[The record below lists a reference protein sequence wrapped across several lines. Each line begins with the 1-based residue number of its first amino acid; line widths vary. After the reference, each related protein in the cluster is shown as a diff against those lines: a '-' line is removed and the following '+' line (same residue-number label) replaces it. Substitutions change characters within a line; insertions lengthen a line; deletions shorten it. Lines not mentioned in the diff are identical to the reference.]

1 MKQIGGSIYRGIDVE
16 LKISNGKLEKSFE
29 NVVAEHEW
37 LLIENI
43 DMQDR
48 NSIGESILMLLVDID
63 IFLLDRKID
72 DRLVWCLNDING
84 GLSYFG
90 EAWVEGKEV
99 KITASGKRFNSKLL
113 IRWYDDGTNIEE
125 IEEFKKIAH
134 WKNIEKIRQEYRKLE
149 YVDGCRR
156 IVINNG
162 PKKKRVEEKE
172 KLDLELDLDKY
183 YDWSF
188 QTMKI

>member
-1 MKQIGGSIYRGIDVE
+1 MKQIGGSIYRGADIGLE
-16 LKISNGKLEKSFE
+16 ISNGKLEKSFE
-29 NVVAEHEW
+29 NVVAEHEL

-48 NSIGESILMLLVDID
+48 NSIGESILMLLIDID

-90 EAWVEGKEV
+90 EACVEGKEV
-99 KITASGKRFNSKLL
+99 KITASGKRINSKLL
-113 IRWYDDGTNIEE
+113 VRWYDEGVNIEE
-125 IEEFKKIAH
+125 IKEFKEVAH
-134 WKNIEKIRQEYRKLE
+134 WKNIEEIRQGYRKLE

-156 IVINNG
+156 IVISNG
-162 PKKKRVEEKE
+162 PEKKKRVKEEE
-172 KLDLELDLDKY
+172 NLDFDKY

-188 QTMKI
+188 

>member
-1 MKQIGGSIYRGIDVE
+1 MKKIGGSIYRGVDIE
-16 LKISNGKLEKSFE
+16 LEISNGNLEKSFE
-29 NVVAEHEW
+29 NVVAEYEW

-43 DMQDR
+43 DMQDK

-99 KITASGKRFNSKLL
+99 KITASGKRINSKLL
-113 IRWYDDGTNIEE
+113 IRWYDEGVNIEK
-125 IEEFKKIAH
+125 IEEFKEVAH
-134 WKNIEKIRQEYRKLE
+134 WKNIEEIRQEYRELE

-156 IVINNG
+156 IVIKNG
-162 PKKKRVEEKE
+162 PKKKRVKEEE
-172 KLDLELDLDKY
+172 NLDLNLDEY

-188 QTMKI
+188 QTIKI

>member
-1 MKQIGGSIYRGIDVE
+1 MKEIGGSIYRGVDIGLE
-16 LKISNGKLEKSFE
+16 ISNGNLEKSFE

-48 NSIGESILMLLVDID
+48 NSIGESILMLLIDID

-90 EAWVEGKEV
+90 EAWVEGKEI

-113 IRWYDDGTNIEE
+113 VRWYDDGIDIEE
-125 IEEFKKIAH
+125 IKEFKEVAH
-134 WKNIEKIRQEYRKLE
+134 WKNIEEIRQGYRKLE

-156 IVINNG
+156 IVISNG
-162 PKKKRVEEKE
+162 PEKKKRVKEEE
-172 KLDLELDLDKY
+172 NLDFDKY

-188 QTMKI
+188 QTMRQK